1 MRRPTQ
7 NNLTFIPVTGT
18 AITITHRNTKEKD
31 FTLKTRHSKA
41 ALKKSKIQANLS
53 SLPLAFTHERKE
65 KFCIRCHA
73 RTPDCNICE
82 QWQTKASLV
91 DDTLVSLRNHYGDGD
106 YDSTNLQVTLRKTIV
121 LHFLYVHFSSLH
133 SSKPFLSFSTTWN
146 DMFCCCVDDVSP
158 WRHIFNLVLSA
169 LKRWFQSNSMIL
181 ERVLQAWW
189 LGVIEKL
196 LEKSEVVFSE
206 GDLVVIDVVP
216 MSPLRERI

>member
-1 MRRPTQ
+1 M
-7 NNLTFIPVTGT
+7 
-18 AITITHRNTKEKD
+18 ITHRNTKEKD

-41 ALKKSKIQANLS
+41 ALKRSKIPAVLLT
-53 SLPLAFTHERKE
+53 LPLAFTQERKE
-65 KFCIRCHA
+65 KLCIRCHA
-73 RTPDCNICE
+73 RRTRDCNLCE

-91 DDTLVSLRNHYGDGD
+91 DDTLGSLGNHYGDGYCD
-106 YDSTNLQVTLRKTIV
+106 ITNLQVLLWTTVV
-121 LHFLYVHFSSLH
+121 LHALYVDFSSLYI
-133 SSKPFLSFSTTWN
+133 SKPFLSFSTTRN
-146 DMFCCCVDDVSP
+146 DMFCCCVDDVST

-169 LKRWFQSNSMIL
+169 LKSWFQSNSMIL

-206 GDLVVIDVVP
+206 GELVFNDVVP